1 MLKIKLQQESN
12 SNTWYKIKLNGKI
25 IDYGVL
31 RNDEETLCYK
41 DLQLDNVDKSYV
53 SISCSDQKTLGVKE
67 IHLNNSKILAKEH
80 KDYGQINYIVSGV
93 TKDINEILQNNF
105 THVRMS
111 TEIGSNAEWFFTVD
125 ANDIISTFHKEDG
138 WIDHHPVEQEP
149 KNGVYVY
156 EMSDGTIYEGQFEN
170 DLINGYG
177 KMTMSDGTIYEG
189 EFEND
194 VINGYGKMT
203 MSDGTKYEGQFEN
216 DVIEGPPGG
225 FGKAFPRHGK
235 MTMFDELTRE
245 TLLDGEFTDGLFVEG
260 TKHFPSGEKE
270 LGMFSGDNKN
280 LELISGIYIDVKG
293 ISHIIKKEKL
303 DES

>member
-111 TEIGSNAEWFFTVD
+111 TEIGSNAEWFFAVD
-125 ANDIISTFHKEDG
+125 ANDIISIFHEDG
-138 WIDHHPVEQEP
+138 WIEIHPVEPEP

-156 EMSDGTIYEGQFEN
+156 EMLDGTIYEGQF
-170 DLINGYG
+170 
-177 KMTMSDGTIYEG
+177 K
-189 EFEND
+189 ND
-194 VINGYGKMT
+194 VINGYGKM
-203 MSDGTKYEGQFEN
+203 
-216 DVIEGPPGG
+216 I
-225 FGKAFPRHGK
+225 
-235 MTMFDELTRE
+235 MFDELTRE
-245 TLLDGEFTDGLFVEG
+245 TLLDGEFTNGLFKEG

-270 LGMFSGDNKN
+270 IGKFSGDNKNLQLTSGIYIDVKGISHDGEFTNGLFEEGTKHFPSGEKEIGRFSGDNKN
-280 LELISGIYIDVKG
+280 LELTSGIYIDVKG

>member
-1 MLKIKLQQESN
+1 MLKIKLQQEPN

-31 RNDEETLCYK
+31 QDDEETLCYK
-41 DLQLDNVDKSYV
+41 GLQIDGDDKSYV

-67 IHLNNSKILAKEH
+67 IHLNNSKILAKDGRTE
-80 KDYGQINYIVSGV
+80 YIVSGV
-93 TKDINEILQNNF
+93 TKNITEILQNNF
-105 THVRMS
+105 SHAIMS

-125 ANDIISTFHKEDG
+125 ANDIISIFHTEDG
-138 WIDHHPVEQEP
+138 WIEIHPSEPEP

-156 EMSDGTIYEGQFEN
+156 EMLDGTIYEGQFKN

-203 MSDGTKYEGQFEN
+203 MSDGTIYEGQFEN
-216 DVIEGPPGG
+216 DVIEGPPGV

-245 TLLDGEFTDGLFVEG
+245 TLLDGKFTDGLFVEG

-270 LGMFSGDNKN
+270 IGKFSGDNKN
-280 LELISGIYIDVKG
+280 IKLTSGIYIDVNG